1 MKQIKWT
8 VKALRQ
14 LRKIKNK
21 EELERIYDAVSEL
34 KNFPNCK
41 NVKKLKGYENLYRLR
56 VGRWRV
62 IFSEELTI
70 ITIQEVK
77 KRNERT
83 YK

>member
-14 LRKIKNK
+14 LRKIKDRK
-21 EELERIYDAVSEL
+21 EQERIYDAVSEL